1 LFVTSKFQYKN
12 KKCANDL
19 LPFNEDQMYRELNN
33 INNHDLSNSFNDSN
47 NKINEN
53 LVFNDYGKQYKIM
66 QTVPLANDAII
77 IQNQNI
83 TNGRCLYKY
92 IKLS

>member
-33 INNHDLSNSFNDSN
+33 INIHDFSNSSNNSN
-47 NKINEN
+47 NKINKN
-53 LVFNDYGKQYKIM
+53 LVFDDRKQYKIM
-66 QTVPLANDAII
+66 QIVPLANDGTN
-77 IQNQNI
+77 IQNQNN
-83 TNGRCLYKY
+83 TNGRCLYF
-92 IKLS
+92 KLS